1 MSELYQNLL
10 FRYSNNIKYIDD
22 FGVKGIILFNEPMS
36 QMRRMFVKYKYCKL
50 SLIEGEYK
58 INLIEFVLYAIER
71 GYDWRLFGKPQW
83 EEIEPKKKKKFMKPK
98 KR

>member
-1 MSELYQNLL
+1 
-10 FRYSNNIKYIDD
+10 
-22 FGVKGIILFNEPMS
+22 
-36 QMRRMFVKYKYCKL
+36 MFVKYKYSKL

-58 INLIEFVLYAIER
+58 INLIEFVLYALKR

-83 EEIEPKKKKKFMKPK
+83 EEIAPKKKKKFMKPK